1 MNVEKV
7 IFGFFVLLAL
17 TVNFSFFLGEIGS
30 PQYHPAYE
38 LFLALVVSLI
48 ATVMKLGD
56 RSQLGATL
64 LATSLVA
71 DLHLIAAAMLWA
83 YNVNVLGII
92 GTDATTVRVVGLA
105 GGALIANFAS
115 VILLLIETAT
125 MRH

>member
-1 MNVEKV
+1 MNAEKV
-7 IFGFFVLLAL
+7 IFGFFILLAL
-17 TVNFSFFLGEIGS
+17 TLNFSFFLGEIS
-30 PQYHPAYE
+30 NPDYHSAYE

-71 DLHLIAAAMLWA
+71 DLHLIAAAVLWG
-83 YNVNVLGII
+83 YNVNVLNII
-92 GTDATTVRVVGLA
+92 ANEATTVHVVSLA

-115 VILLLIETAT
+115 VILLLVETAA